1 MQGVFIDLLESA
13 PWCFFFLTPQCR
25 YDSTDILNKLRA
37 EHHKGGKWFGVDVEN
52 EGICDTYESFVWEPL
67 LVKRNA
73 ISAATEAACLILSVD
88 ETVMNP
94 NSEQA
99 KAKAN
104 PMNKGALAGLARG
117 RGRGRGRR

>member
-1 MQGVFIDLLESA
+1 MLILLTQ
-13 PWCFFFLTPQCR
+13 FR

>member
-1 MQGVFIDLLESA
+1 M
-13 PWCFFFLTPQCR
+13 
-25 YDSTDILNKLRA
+25 
-37 EHHKGGKWFGVDVEN
+37 DVEN

-117 RGRGRGRR
+117 RGRGRGRRWSAAVRILFGYRRFYWCSDRI